1 MIEEAISKLTK
12 AIQENTKVNTELM
25 FVMKEFNAPV
35 DVVIEP
41 VTPREKKKSAV
52 KVETVEEVS
61 EEVSEITESDLVEL
75 FKSMTSDHRKPVAEL
90 LQSFGARKMSDIK
103 ADDLA
108 EVYRQVGNIIE
119 GKQAA

>member
-1 MIEEAISKLTK
+1 MNEEAISKLTK

-35 DVVIEP
+35 DVVSEP

-52 KVETVEEVS
+52 KVETGEEVS
-61 EEVSEITESDLVEL
+61 EVSEVSEITESDLVEL

-90 LQSFGARKMSDIK
+90 LQ
-103 ADDLA
+103 
-108 EVYRQVGNIIE
+108 
-119 GKQAA
+119 